1 MGHATAELEQRI
13 ERTFVDDAYSV
24 SKSAQRYYIV
34 RNMGPTDFKRI
45 WMESHTIQEFD
56 RAIDA
61 YGEKMRQLGMALED
75 RP

>member
-1 MGHATAELEQRI
+1 MGHATAELEKRI

-34 RNMGPTDFKRI
+34 RNMGPSDFKRI
-45 WMESHTIQEFD
+45 WMESHTIQECD

-61 YGEKMRQLGMALED
+61 YGEKMRQIGLALED
-75 RP
+75 

>member
-1 MGHATAELEQRI
+1 MGHATAELEKRI
-13 ERTFVDDAYSV
+13 ERAFVDDAYSV

-45 WMESHTIQEFD
+45 WMESHTLQDFD

-61 YGEKMRQLGMALED
+61 YGEKMRQIGLALED
-75 RP
+75 

>member
-1 MGHATAELEQRI
+1 MRHATAELEQRI

-34 RNMGPTDFKRI
+34 RNMGPTEFRRI
-45 WMESHTIQEFD
+45 WRESHTIQEFD